1 MGSTPPGLLG
11 QNAPPFRANA
21 NPWTTSRA
29 SLWGISDSWGFHPL
43 AAQSTLMGE
52 HERKAFLPL
61 KFDVFRGGIRM
72 FKYRHFELLS
82 RGPVSRVRLLD
93 HRPFCQEKVA
103 ELTSEWNSVA
113 DRADCRALVVDCSN
127 VKLLSSEMLSKLIL
141 LQRRLTRKNARLVL
155 AGLRRSP
162 GSAELDQARPV
173 LRDQEGRGA
182 GSGRLRVGR
191 GKC

>member
-1 MGSTPPGLLG
+1 MFFEEGLECSSIG
-11 QNAPPFRANA
+11 
-21 NPWTTSRA
+21 
-29 SLWGISDSWGFHPL
+29 
-43 AAQSTLMGE
+43 
-52 HERKAFLPL
+52 
-61 KFDVFRGGIRM
+61 
-72 FKYRHFELLS
+72 HFELLS

-155 AGLRRSP
+155 AGLR
-162 GSAELDQARPV
+162 AEVREVLSWTKLDRFFEIKK
-173 LRDQEGRGA
+173 DEEQEA
-182 GSGRLRVGR
+182 VA
-191 GKC
+191 CA